1 MKTNFK
7 TLALQA
13 GIGAALAAGSLSASA
28 AITAVP
34 APAQLVP
41 LFYYNTGIDTGVR
54 VIVPKS
60 VGADTVID
68 IMRGDSALTPQANWN
83 SSQQF
88 ATTKQIHYW
97 VMDVN
102 SAEIHNDKF
111 TVTPDDEVYFYA
123 SCLLDG
129 VSANCQ
135 GGSSVNING
144 STIVGAGVP
153 DGEPTYLILTT
164 EAAVNGAAPDFM
176 FEAQAWLENT
186 GALSN
191 MASAVNIPVLG
202 LADAA
207 DSTNYPTPGNNVIEA
222 YSGSARGPIASPIHS
237 GIRTSGTGDVADLR
251 VVDVP
256 VHDNSNSGDDSNNT
270 IVVWADAND
279 TYTNVKQYNVN
290 NAEGQVSRGTISF
303 PDQLNFIEVNQ
314 PVSGDSSIGLASGYS
329 TYIGDTNLTNGGFV
343 KLVIPAVTLPT
354 DWTEAGAYNS
364 VVIFNIP
371 SIDAAASAA
380 TRDTDASELAVD
392 TGWFTGQ

>member
-34 APAQLVP
+34 APAQLIP
-41 LFYYNTGIDTGVR
+41 LFYYNTGNIDTGVR
-54 VIVPKS
+54 VVVPKS

-88 ATTKQIHYW
+88 AITKQIHYW
-97 VMDVN
+97 VMDIN
-102 SAEIHNDKF
+102 SAEIHNDKI
-111 TVTPDDEVYFYA
+111 TVTPDDECYFYA
-123 SCLLDG
+123 SNVLG
-129 VSANCQ
+129 A
-135 GGSSVNING
+135 
-144 STIVGAGVP
+144 STSTMCGATIIGAGVP
-153 DGEPTYLILTT
+153 SGAPTYMILTT
-164 EAAVNGAAPDFM
+164 EAAVNGGNPDFM
-176 FEAQAWLENT
+176 FAAQAWLEND
-186 GALSN
+186 GDASS

-207 DSTNYPTPGNNVIEA
+207 DSTSYPTPGNNVIEA
-222 YSGSARGPIASPIHS
+222 YSGSAAGPIASPIHT

-256 VHDNSNSGDDSNNT
+256 VHADSGSELSNNT
-270 IVVWADAND
+270 IVVWADANN
-279 TYTNVKQYNVN
+279 TYSNIKQYNVN

-303 PDQLNFIEVNQ
+303 PDQLNFVEVNNG
-314 PVSGDSSIGLASGYS
+314 SSSSIGLATGYS
-329 TYIGDTNLTNGGFV
+329 TFLGDTNLQNGGFV
-343 KLVIPAVTLPT
+343 KLVMPAVALPT
-354 DWTEAGAYNS
+354 DWTEKGAYNS

-371 SIDAAASAA
+371 SLASP
-380 TRDTDASELAVD
+380 TGTSVVTTVDTDGSELAID